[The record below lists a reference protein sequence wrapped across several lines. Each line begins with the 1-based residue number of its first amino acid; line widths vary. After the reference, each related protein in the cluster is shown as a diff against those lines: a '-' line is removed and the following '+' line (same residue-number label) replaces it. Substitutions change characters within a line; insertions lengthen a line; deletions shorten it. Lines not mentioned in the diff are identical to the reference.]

1 MTLSQFEIEQNMA
14 YGIAVL
20 QGPASPQYFREG
32 SQLFR
37 LFPSKGNDEQTKA
50 WAVVA
55 FGSGADHGFKET
67 TVFEVSPDGALQ
79 RWSAELLAPHER
91 VIGRHDVDSTLA
103 NLGYLPVTPAEA
115 DVLRGPAMEAAA
127 RYARERFRGDET
139 DAQDYAE
146 NNWGLFAAQG
156 LVSSGARADCVR
168 ATNTINWAA
177 LAEEVAVER
186 QARLECGEPPF

>member
-1 MTLSQFEIEQNMA
+1 MA
-14 YGIAVL
+14 SGIAVL
-20 QGPASPQYFREG
+20 HGPASPKYFREG

-67 TVFEVSPDGALQ
+67 TVFEVAPDGALQ
-79 RWSAELLAPHER
+79 RWSAELLEPHER
-91 VIGRHDVDSTLA
+91 VIGRHDVDSALA
-103 NLGYLPVTPAEA
+103 NLGYLPVTLAEA
-115 DVLRGPAMEAAA
+115 EALRGPAMDAAA
-127 RYARERFRGDET
+127 RYARERFRGTAADT
-139 DAQDYAE
+139 QDYAE
-146 NNWGLFAAQG
+146 NNWGLFAAQQ
-156 LVSSGARADCVR
+156 LVSSGQRADCIR

-177 LAEEVAVER
+177 LAEEAAEER

>member
-1 MTLSQFEIEQNMA
+1 MA

-20 QGPASPQYFREG
+20 HGAASPQYFRPG

-79 RWSAELLAPHER
+79 RWSAELLDPHER
-91 VIGRHDVDSTLA
+91 VIGRHDVDSALA
-103 NLGYLPVTPAEA
+103 NLGYLSVTPTEAEA
-115 DVLRGPAMEAAA
+115 LRGPAMAAA
-127 RYARERFRGDET
+127 VRYARKRFGGEET

-156 LVSSGARADCVR
+156 LVSSGQRADCVR

-177 LAEEVAVER
+177 IAEQDAEER
-186 QARLECGEPPF
+186 QARLECGDPPF